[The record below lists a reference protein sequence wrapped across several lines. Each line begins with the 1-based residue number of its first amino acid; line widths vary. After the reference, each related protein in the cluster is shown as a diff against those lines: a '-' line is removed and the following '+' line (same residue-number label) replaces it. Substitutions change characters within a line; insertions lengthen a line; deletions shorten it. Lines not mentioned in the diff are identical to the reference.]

1 MVSYGFDF
9 LIRQHII
16 VKIIFKP
23 EIDNLVN
30 AFNLILYK
38 PIYLRPGKREAER
51 SHAIYL
57 SISRMAH
64 QAISYIK

>member
-1 MVSYGFDF
+1 MVSYAFDF
-9 LIRQHII
+9 LIRKHIV

-38 PIYLRPGKREAER
+38 PIYLRPGKRETER
-51 SHAIYL
+51 PHAIYL
-57 SISRMAH
+57 SISKMAS
-64 QAISYIK
+64 QAI

>member
-30 AFNLILYK
+30 AFKLILYK
-38 PIYLRPGKREAER
+38 PIILGLEKER
-51 SHAIYL
+51 QKGY
-57 SISRMAH
+57 MP
-64 QAISYIK
+64 YI